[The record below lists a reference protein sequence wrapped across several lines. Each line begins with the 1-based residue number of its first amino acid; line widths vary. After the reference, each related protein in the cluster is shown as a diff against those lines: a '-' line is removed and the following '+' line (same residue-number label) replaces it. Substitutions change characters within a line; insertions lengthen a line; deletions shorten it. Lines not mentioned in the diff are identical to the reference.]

1 MKKINQLSEEVI
13 GTCIKIHRELGPG
26 LLESVY
32 EDILHFELIRSGLE
46 IKRQHPVPV
55 YWQNQRMNIG
65 FRADLIIN
73 NQLIIEIKS
82 VEQIASVHYK
92 QLLTYLKITDLKLGL
107 LINFNEALL
116 KDGIRRV
123 ANGL

>member
-1 MKKINQLSEEVI
+1 MPVSKFTENWDRDSWSQCMKTSFI
-13 GTCIKIHRELGPG
+13 
-26 LLESVY
+26 
-32 EDILHFELIRSGLE
+32 HFELIRSGLE
-46 IKRQHPVPV
+46 IKRQHPIPV

-82 VEQIASVHYK
+82 VEQMAPVHYK